1 MLISFIEQETAGT
14 FFERVQLTQTVCI
27 EELYTAAEKI

>member
-14 FFERVQLTQTVCI
+14 FFERVHLAQTVCK
-27 EELYTAAEKI
+27 EELYTTAEKV